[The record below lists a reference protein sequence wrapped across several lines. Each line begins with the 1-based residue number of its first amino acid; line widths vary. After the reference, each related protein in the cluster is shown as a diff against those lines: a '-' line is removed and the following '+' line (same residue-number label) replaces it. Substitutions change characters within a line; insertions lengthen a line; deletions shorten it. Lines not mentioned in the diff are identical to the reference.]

1 MARTSKKKK
10 KEKIPLSGHFHVGI
24 YARLSVDGTKT
35 CGQKDCPQSR
45 KNESIDTQIAIAKQY
60 LKEHPEMELY
70 DCYTDLGRTGTNF
83 KREGFE
89 RMMQDVR
96 KKRIDC
102 VIVKD
107 LSRFGRNHI
116 ETGNYIQ
123 KIFPFMG
130 VRFIA
135 LADGI
140 DTFMAKSSTDEMAVN
155 LKNLV
160 NEMYARDI
168 AEKVRSSRRSSQ
180 EQGSYTGGLPPYGYR
195 AEWVDGKKCLF
206 ICPETSGIIRD
217 IYEMYL
223 SGKNMRQIAGVLYER
238 GVHRPSVYRKTGNV
252 YRQEGEVLEQW
263 TSGTIKF
270 ILTNPVY
277 IGCLVQGT
285 TCGKQ
290 YKIRRRHDVDSGDYC
305 IQHGTHEPLVSE
317 DMFFQVAAMF
327 EKSAEKYCNTD
338 GFSKKIPIE
347 EDIYAGVLF
356 CGDCGKRMARVAN
369 VKQLGSGDMVRYY
382 GYHCPA
388 SRRQDDLQCAVK
400 CIGMSVLDELV
411 KTALYQEFALSDLR
425 PGRLVKDYEKQTE
438 EQIQQIRREI
448 VQCGKR
454 LQSRKKRSS
463 ELYLKYHTGS
473 LLLEEFQKLKKG
485 NEKSLHEISERREE
499 LQHKLDDMEKEIK
512 EKRKFLRNLMKCNQK
527 TKLTKDVI
535 HALISRIDVYAD
547 HRVKITF
554 AFCMND
560 LLYAGG
566 ASIFERGKRPFTLK
580 EWEERNNLV

>member
-10 KEKIPLSGHFHVGI
+10 TGQMPLSRRFHVGV
-24 YARLSVDGTKT
+24 YARLSVEG
-35 CGQKDCPQSR
+35 SER
-45 KNESIDTQIAIAKQY
+45 KNESIDTQIAMAKQY

-116 ETGNYIQ
+116 EAGNYIQ

-140 DTFMAKSSTDEMAVN
+140 DTFGEKSGTDEMALN

-168 AEKVRSSRRSSQ
+168 AQKVKSSKHSRQ
-180 EQGSYTGGLPPYGYR
+180 EQGSYTGGIPPYGYR
-195 AEWVDGKKCLF
+195 AEWIEGKKCLF
-206 ICPETSGIIRD
+206 ICPETSGIVKD
-217 IYEMYL
+217 IYGMYL
-223 SGKNMRQIAGVLYER
+223 SGKNMGQIAGELYES
-238 GVHRPSVYRKTGNV
+238 GIHRPGIYKKTGHV
-252 YRQEGEVLEQW
+252 YQQEGEALEQW
-263 TSGTIKF
+263 GTATVKF

-277 IGCLVQGT
+277 MGCLVQGT

-290 YKIRRRHDVDSGDYC
+290 YEIRNRHDVDSGDYSVKW
-305 IQHGTHEPLVSE
+305 GTHEPLISE
-317 DMFFQVAAMF
+317 DIFFQVAAMF
-327 EKSAEKYCNTD
+327 EKSAEKYCNSN
-338 GFSKKIPIE
+338 GFSKKVPLE

-356 CGDCGKRMARVAN
+356 CGDCGKAMARVAN
-369 VKQLGSGDMVRYY
+369 AKEFTSGHTVRYY
-382 GYHCPA
+382 GYYCPA
-388 SRRQDDLQCAVK
+388 SRRLDDLHCPTKSIAL
-400 CIGMSVLDELV
+400 GVLDELV

-425 PGRLVKDYEKQTE
+425 SGRLVKEYEKQAE
-438 EQIQQIRREI
+438 EQKEKIRQEI
-448 VQCGKR
+448 VSCGKK
-454 LQSRKKRSS
+454 QESGKKKGS
-463 ELYLKYHTGS
+463 ELYQKYHEGGLS
-473 LLLEEFQKLKKG
+473 LEEFQQMKK
-485 NEKSLHEISERREE
+485 EQERSLLEMAGRKEE
-499 LQHKLDDMEKEIK
+499 LQRRLDGMEREIA
-512 EKRKFLRNLMKCNQK
+512 EKGKFLRNLMKCNEK

-535 HALISRIDVYAD
+535 HSLIRRIDVYAG

-554 AFCMND
+554 AFRMNE
-560 LLYAGG
+560 LLYADENGRSGKGG
-566 ASIFERGKRPFTLK
+566 KCE
-580 EWEERNNLV
+580 

>member
-10 KEKIPLSGHFHVGI
+10 TEQIPLSRRFHVGI
-24 YARLSVDGTKT
+24 YARLSVEGNE
-35 CGQKDCPQSR
+35 R

-60 LKEHPEMELY
+60 MKEHPEMELY
-70 DCYTDLGRTGTNF
+70 DCYTDLGRTGTDF

-135 LADGI
+135 LTDGI
-140 DTFMAKSSTDEMAVN
+140 DTFLTESGTDEMAVN

-168 AEKVRSSRRSSQ
+168 AEKVKSSRRSSQ
-180 EQGSYTGGLPPYGYR
+180 EQGSYTGGIPPYGYR
-195 AEWVDGKKCLF
+195 AEWIDGKKCLL
-206 ICPETSGIIRD
+206 ICPETSGIVKD
-217 IYEMYL
+217 IYEMFL
-223 SGKNMRQIAGVLYER
+223 SGKNMRQIAGELYER
-238 GVHRPSVYRKTGNV
+238 GIHRPGVYRKTGHV
-252 YRQEGEVLEQW
+252 YRQEGKVLEQW
-263 TSGTIKF
+263 TAGTVKL

-277 IGCLVQGT
+277 MGCLVQGT

-290 YKIRRRHDVDSGDYC
+290 YKIRNRHDVDSGDYC
-305 IQHGTHEPLVSE
+305 IRQGTHEPLVSE
-317 DMFFQVAAMF
+317 DVFFRVAAMF
-327 EKSAEKYCNTD
+327 EKSAAKYCNTD
-338 GFSKKIPIE
+338 GFSKKVPID

-369 VKQLGSGDMVRYY
+369 VKQLGSGDMVRHY

-388 SRRQDDLQCAVK
+388 SRRMDDLQCPSK
-400 CIGMSVLDELV
+400 SIGMSALDDLV
-411 KTALYQEFALSDLR
+411 KTALHQEFILSDLR
-425 PGRLVKDYEKQTE
+425 PGRLVKEYEKQAE
-438 EQIQQIRREI
+438 EQKQQITQEI
-448 VQCGKR
+448 IRYGK
-454 LQSRKKRSS
+454 QQENGRKRGS
-463 ELYLKYHTGS
+463 ELYLKYHSGS
-473 LLLEEFQKLKKG
+473 LSLEEFQKLKKE
-485 NEKSLHEISERREE
+485 NEESLHETAERKEE
-499 LQHKLDDMEKEIK
+499 LQYRLDNMEREIRDK
-512 EKRKFLRNLMKCNQK
+512 GKFLRNLMKCNEK

-535 HALISRIDVYAD
+535 HTLIRRIDVYAD

-554 AFCMND
+554 AFRMND
-560 LLYAGG
+560 LLHADGIG
-566 ASIFERGKRPFTLK
+566 MFERGRK
-580 EWEERNNLV
+580 

>member
-10 KEKIPLSGHFHVGI
+10 TGQMPLSRRFHVGV
-24 YARLSVDGTKT
+24 YARLSVEG
-35 CGQKDCPQSR
+35 SER
-45 KNESIDTQIAIAKQY
+45 KNESIDTQIAMAKQY

-116 ETGNYIQ
+116 EAGNYIQ

-140 DTFMAKSSTDEMAVN
+140 DTFGEKSGTDEMALN

-168 AEKVRSSRRSSQ
+168 AQKVKSSKHSRQ
-180 EQGSYTGGLPPYGYR
+180 EQGSYTGGIPPYGYR
-195 AEWVDGKKCLF
+195 AEWIEGKKCLF
-206 ICPETSGIIRD
+206 ICPETSGIVKD
-217 IYEMYL
+217 IYGMYL
-223 SGKNMRQIAGVLYER
+223 SGKNMGQIAGELYES
-238 GVHRPSVYRKTGNV
+238 GIHRPGIYKKTGHV
-252 YRQEGEVLEQW
+252 YQQEGEALEQW
-263 TSGTIKF
+263 GTATVKF

-277 IGCLVQGT
+277 MGCLVQGT

-290 YKIRRRHDVDSGDYC
+290 YKIRNRHDVDSGDYSVKW
-305 IQHGTHEPLVSE
+305 GTHEPLISE
-317 DMFFQVAAMF
+317 DIFFQVAAMF
-327 EKSAEKYCNTD
+327 EKSAEKYCNSN
-338 GFSKKIPIE
+338 GFSKKVPLE

-356 CGDCGKRMARVAN
+356 CGDCGKAMARVAN
-369 VKQLGSGDMVRYY
+369 AKEFTSGHTVRYY
-382 GYHCPA
+382 GYYCPA
-388 SRRQDDLQCAVK
+388 SRRLDDLHCPTKSIAL
-400 CIGMSVLDELV
+400 GVLDELV

-425 PGRLVKDYEKQTE
+425 SGRLVKEYEKQAE
-438 EQIQQIRREI
+438 EQKEKIRQEI
-448 VQCGKR
+448 VSCGKK
-454 LQSRKKRSS
+454 QESGKKKGS
-463 ELYLKYHTGS
+463 ELYQKYHEGGLS
-473 LLLEEFQKLKKG
+473 LEEFQQMKK
-485 NEKSLHEISERREE
+485 EQERSLLEMAGRKEE
-499 LQHKLDDMEKEIK
+499 LQRRLDGMEREIA
-512 EKRKFLRNLMKCNQK
+512 EKGKFLRNLMKCNEK

-535 HALISRIDVYAD
+535 HSLIRRIDVYAG

-554 AFCMND
+554 AFRMNE
-560 LLYAGG
+560 LLYADENGRSGKGG
-566 ASIFERGKRPFTLK
+566 KCE
-580 EWEERNNLV
+580 

>member
-1 MARTSKKKK
+1 MARTSKKK
-10 KEKIPLSGHFHVGI
+10 EMEQMPLSRRFHVGI
-24 YARLSVDGTKT
+24 YARLSVEGTE
-35 CGQKDCPQSR
+35 R
-45 KNESIDTQIAIAKQY
+45 KNESIDTQIAMAKQY

-70 DCYTDLGRTGTNF
+70 GCYTDLGRTGTNF

-116 ETGNYIQ
+116 EAGNYIQ

-140 DTFMAKSSTDEMAVN
+140 DTCLGKSGTDEMALN

-168 AEKVRSSRRSSQ
+168 AEKVKSSRRSSQ
-180 EQGSYTGGLPPYGYR
+180 EQGSYTGGIPPYGYR
-195 AEWVDGKKCLF
+195 AKWVDGKKYLF
-206 ICPETSGIIRD
+206 ICPQTSGIVKD

-223 SGKNMRQIAGVLYER
+223 SGKNMRQIAGKLYER
-238 GVHRPSVYRKTGNV
+238 GIHRPGVYRETGHV
-252 YRQEGEVLEQW
+252 YHQEGEVLEQW
-263 TSGTIKF
+263 GTGTVKL

-277 IGCLVQGT
+277 MGCLVQGT

-290 YKIRRRHDVDSGDYC
+290 YKIRNRHDVDGRDYS
-305 IQHGTHEPLVSE
+305 IKWGTHEPLVSE
-317 DMFFQVAAMF
+317 EIFFKVAAMF
-327 EKSAEKYCNTD
+327 EKTAAKYCNKD
-338 GFSKKIPIE
+338 GFSKKVPIE

-369 VKQLGSGDMVRYY
+369 AKQLGSGDMVRHY
-382 GYHCPA
+382 GYHCP
-388 SRRQDDLQCAVK
+388 SSGRLDDLRCSAK
-400 CIGMSVLDELV
+400 SIGMSVLDNLV
-411 KTALYQEFALSDLR
+411 KTALHQEFVLSDLR
-425 PGRLVKDYEKQTE
+425 PGRLAKEFERQAEQHKQK
-438 EQIQQIRREI
+438 IRQEI
-448 VQCGKR
+448 LWCGK
-454 LQSRKKRSS
+454 QQESGKKRGS
-463 ELYLKYHTGS
+463 ELYLKYHEGS
-473 LLLEEFQKLKKG
+473 LLLEEFQQMKK
-485 NEKSLHEISERREE
+485 EQERFLHETIERKHE
-499 LQHKLDDMEKEIK
+499 LQRRLDIIERETAEKG
-512 EKRKFLRNLMKCNQK
+512 KFLRNLMKCNEK

-535 HALISRIDVYAD
+535 HTLIRRIDVYAG

-554 AFCMND
+554 AFCMNE
-560 LLYAGG
+560 LLYADENGISGKGG
-566 ASIFERGKRPFTLK
+566 AQHE
-580 EWEERNNLV
+580 

>member
-1 MARTSKKKK
+1 MARTSKKKRT
-10 KEKIPLSGHFHVGI
+10 EQIPLSRRFHVGV
-24 YARLSVDGTKT
+24 YARLSVDGTE
-35 CGQKDCPQSR
+35 R
-45 KNESIDTQIAIAKQY
+45 KNESIDTQIAMAKQY

-102 VIVKD
+102 VVVKD

-116 ETGNYIQ
+116 EAGNYIQ

-140 DTFMAKSSTDEMAVN
+140 DTYLENPGTDEMALN

-168 AEKVRSSRRSSQ
+168 AEKVKSSRRSSQ
-180 EQGSYTGGLPPYGYR
+180 EQGSYTGGIPPYGYR
-195 AEWVDGKKCLF
+195 AKWVDGKKCLF
-206 ICPETSGIIRD
+206 TCPETSGIVKD
-217 IYEMYL
+217 IYGMYL
-223 SGKNMRQIAGVLYER
+223 SGKNMRQIAGELYER
-238 GVHRPSVYRKTGNV
+238 GIHRPGAYRETGHV

-263 TSGTIKF
+263 GTGTVKL

-277 IGCLVQGT
+277 MGCLVQGT

-290 YKIRRRHDVDSGDYC
+290 YKIRNRHDVDGSDYS
-305 IQHGTHEPLVSE
+305 IRWGTHEALVSE
-317 DMFFQVAAMF
+317 EIFFKAAAMF
-327 EKSAEKYCNTD
+327 EKSAAKYCNKD
-338 GFSKKIPIE
+338 GFSKKAPIE

-369 VKQLGSGDMVRYY
+369 AKQLGSGDMVRYY
-382 GYHCPA
+382 GYHCP
-388 SRRQDDLQCAVK
+388 SSGRLDGLQCPAK
-400 CIGMSVLDELV
+400 SIGMSVLDNLV
-411 KTALYQEFALSDLR
+411 KTALHQEFALSDLR
-425 PGRLVKDYEKQTE
+425 PGRLVKEQERQAEELKAKIRQEILRCEKQQE
-438 EQIQQIRREI
+438 S
-448 VQCGKR
+448 G
-454 LQSRKKRSS
+454 KKRGSG
-463 ELYLKYHTGS
+463 LYLKYREGS
-473 LLLEEFQKLKKG
+473 LLLEEFQQMKK
-485 NEKSLHEISERREE
+485 EQERSHHELAERIEE
-499 LQHKLDDMEKEIK
+499 LQRRLDDMEQETA
-512 EKRKFLRNLMKCNQK
+512 EKGKFLRNLMKCNEK

-535 HALISRIDVYAD
+535 HTLIRRIDVYAG

-560 LLYAGG
+560 ILYAGESG
-566 ASIFERGKRPFTLK
+566 KTGKEDSINECKDRKNQADG
-580 EWEERNNLV
+580 

>member
-10 KEKIPLSGHFHVGI
+10 TGQLPFLRRFHVGI
-24 YARLSVDGTKT
+24 YARLSVEGTE
-35 CGQKDCPQSR
+35 R

-96 KKRIDC
+96 KKCIDC

-135 LADGI
+135 LTDGI
-140 DTFMAKSSTDEMAVN
+140 DTFEIKSGTDEMAVN

-180 EQGSYTGGLPPYGYR
+180 EQGSYTGGMPPYGYR

-206 ICPETSGIIRD
+206 ICPETSGIVRD

-223 SGKNMRQIAGVLYER
+223 SGKNMRQIARVLYER
-238 GVHRPSVYRKTGNV
+238 GIHRPGVYRKTGHV
-252 YRQEGEVLEQW
+252 FWQEGDVLEQW
-263 TSGTIKF
+263 SAGTVKL

-277 IGCLVQGT
+277 MGCLVQGT
-285 TCGKQ
+285 AYGKQ
-290 YKIRRRHDVDSGDYC
+290 YKIRKRHNVDSGDYS
-305 IQHGTHEPLVSE
+305 IRQETHEPIVSE
-317 DMFFQVAAMF
+317 DLFFRVAAIF
-327 EKSAEKYCNTD
+327 EKSAEKYCNTN
-338 GFSKKIPIE
+338 GYSKKVPID

-369 VKQLGSGDMVRYY
+369 VKQLSSGDMVRHY

-388 SRRQDDLQCAVK
+388 SRRLDDLK
-400 CIGMSVLDELV
+400 CSSKNIGISVLDELV
-411 KTALYQEFALSDLR
+411 KIALHQEFALSDLH
-425 PGRLVKDYEKQTE
+425 PGRLVKECERQAEEKK
-438 EQIQQIRREI
+438 QQISRDIIRCSKQQES
-448 VQCGKR
+448 GKIR
-454 LQSRKKRSS
+454 GS
-463 ELYLKYHTGS
+463 EMYRKYHMGS
-473 LLLEEFQKLKKG
+473 LSLEKFQQMKRE
-485 NEKSLHEISERREE
+485 NEKSMQEMSEKKEE
-499 LQHKLDDMEKEIK
+499 LQRRLDEMERELK
-512 EKRKFLRNLMKCNQK
+512 EKGKFLRNLMKCNEK
-527 TKLTKDVI
+527 TKLTRDAI
-535 HALISRIDVYAD
+535 HTLINRIDVYAG

-554 AFCMND
+554 AFRMSG
-560 LLYAGG
+560 LLTGG
-566 ASIFERGKRPFTLK
+566 GGTR
-580 EWEERNNLV
+580 

>member
-10 KEKIPLSGHFHVGI
+10 TERIPLSRRFHVGV
-24 YARLSVDGTKT
+24 YARLSVEG
-35 CGQKDCPQSR
+35 SER
-45 KNESIDTQIAIAKQY
+45 KNESIDTQIAMAKQY

-116 ETGNYIQ
+116 EAGNYIQ

-140 DTFMAKSSTDEMAVN
+140 DTSSEKSGTDEMALN

-168 AEKVRSSRRSSQ
+168 AEKVKSSKRSRQ
-180 EQGSYTGGLPPYGYR
+180 EQGSYTGGIPPYGYL
-195 AEWVDGKKCLF
+195 AEWLEGKKCLF
-206 ICPETSGIIRD
+206 VCPETSGIVKD
-217 IYEMYL
+217 IYGMYL
-223 SGKNMRQIAGVLYER
+223 SGKNMGQIAGELYES
-238 GVHRPSVYRKTGNV
+238 GIHRPGIYKKTGHV
-252 YRQEGEVLEQW
+252 YRQEGEALEQW
-263 TSGTIKF
+263 GTATVKF

-277 IGCLVQGT
+277 MGCLVQGT
-285 TCGKQ
+285 TCGRQ
-290 YKIRRRHDVDSGDYC
+290 YKIRNRHDVDSGDYSVKW
-305 IQHGTHEPLVSE
+305 GTHEPLISE
-317 DMFFQVAAMF
+317 DIFFQVAAMF
-327 EKSAEKYCNTD
+327 EKSAEKYCNSN
-338 GFSKKIPIE
+338 GFSKKVPLE

-356 CGDCGKRMARVAN
+356 CGDCGKAMARVAN
-369 VKQLGSGDMVRYY
+369 AKEFTSGHTVRYY
-382 GYHCPA
+382 GYYCPA
-388 SRRQDDLQCAVK
+388 SRRLDDLHCPTKSIAL
-400 CIGMSVLDELV
+400 GVLDELV

-425 PGRLVKDYEKQTE
+425 PGRLVKEYEKQAE
-438 EQIQQIRREI
+438 EQKEKIRQEI
-448 VQCGKR
+448 VSCGKK
-454 LQSRKKRSS
+454 QESGKKKGS
-463 ELYLKYHTGS
+463 ELYQKYHEGGLS
-473 LLLEEFQKLKKG
+473 LEEFQQMKK
-485 NEKSLHEISERREE
+485 EQERSLLEMAGRKEE
-499 LQHKLDDMEKEIK
+499 LQRRLDGMEREIA
-512 EKRKFLRNLMKCNQK
+512 EKGKFLRNLMKCNEK

-535 HALISRIDVYAD
+535 HSLIRRIDVYAG

-554 AFCMND
+554 AFCMNE
-560 LLYAGG
+560 LLYADENGRSGKGG
-566 ASIFERGKRPFTLK
+566 KCE
-580 EWEERNNLV
+580 